1 MADQKRNTPSR
12 QQPRSEEVLDPRD
25 PELER
30 SNPTDRHRSTP
41 ESPSVARDSGRGR
54 DEGGTRFEQNR
65 ASDELGSEA
74 ERESGISELDDEDV
88 NGPSDR

>member
-1 MADQKRNTPSR
+1 MADQKRNAPSR
-12 QQPRSEEVLDPRD
+12 QQPRSEEVLEPRD

-30 SNPTDRHRSTP
+30 SNPSDRQRSTH
-41 ESPSVARDSGRGR
+41 ESPSVARDAGRGR
-54 DEGGTRFEQNR
+54 DEAASRFEQNR
-65 ASDELGSEA
+65 TSDELGSEA